1 MFLIL
6 LANDCPEL
14 GNGWFVDVGTQHWP
28 CQHIIGQTLTQY
40 KANIG
45 FIKNTLIHHKF
56 VIWKSAVNDW

>member
-28 CQHIIGQTLTQY
+28 CQHIIGQTLT
-40 KANIG
+40 NI
-45 FIKNTLIHHKF
+45 KPTLDLLKTR
-56 VIWKSAVNDW
+56 